1 MDFKI
6 LLKNSRSVKFLKS
19 KRKTWKIHIITK
31 FSDKMQSRVSIFR
44 GAAKGG
50 STRSMDPPVLIV
62 VGPGRSSSDFAGS
75 DSYFFG

>member
-1 MDFKI
+1 MT
-6 LLKNSRSVKFLKS
+6 RFLPL
-19 KRKTWKIHIITK
+19 
-31 FSDKMQSRVSIFR
+31 FNLIFR

-75 DSYFFG
+75 DSYFLGSDSYFLGLRILFLGSDSYFLGSE